1 MQMRPALGE
10 ALLGGAII
18 AAIGSFGVV
27 AGVPWLFPSLGPTLA
42 LQVST
47 PTQATARPANIVVGY
62 AVALA
67 AGLLAVYLS
76 GAFAEPAVT
85 SGGSLTTPRVMAA
98 AIAVLLCLLGQSAL
112 KRPHPPAVATTLL
125 VALGA
130 FEPSLHGALI
140 LTCGI
145 ALVTVFGEMARRWR
159 LRQFE

>member
-1 MQMRPALGE
+1 MQMRPAVGE

-47 PTQATARPANIVVGY
+47 PTQATARPGNILVGY
-62 AVALA
+62 
-67 AGLLAVYLS
+67 AVYLS

-125 VALGA
+125 IALGA